1 MYVAGQV
8 QIEFF
13 HGDHLRVPATR
24 RASLDSEGRALA
36 GLSNG
41 GDDLFLQMRPQSLAK
56 PNGGGAFAFSQRGR
70 VDAAQGIADVVRLH
84 IAAALV
90 HLHGHHPHEVLEL
103 LDE

>member
-24 RASLDSEGRALA
+24 RASLDSERRALA

-70 VDAAQGIADVVRLH
+70 VDAAHDDQGPFPAETSTAVKRIPSVSCFRTYWSATR
-84 IAAALV
+84 
-90 HLHGHHPHEVLEL
+90 
-103 LDE
+103 